1 MFCILICDI
10 PTCHAG
16 LPSLLL
22 DGKSHPTSPSLG
34 LPPSFP
40 VPVVLAALRP
50 FHSFHCALYVPRVQS
65 LPVFCSVC
73 SASEP
78 IFVPKDSCHLLLV
91 ILSSFMMAFSLRVAF
106 MYWYC
111 VFTVPSVVCAGA
123 TAPVSV
129 SIYSLISLL
138 LTSPHVLCRSI
149 YFMQSAHSSQVFV
162 CLLVFHIVLF
172 RICLFPPHVPLSCT
186 KGFLRDSLSVS
197 SFVPS
202 SILVGS

>member
-1 MFCILICDI
+1 MSCHSVYLFGNHHSKFISSLRGWILLIGVVRIVIAMMFCILICDI

-111 VFTVPSVVCAGA
+111 VFTVPSVGCLRGGDC
-123 TAPVSV
+123 PRKCLNIFSH
-129 SIYSLISLL
+129 ISLANEP
-138 LTSPHVLCRSI
+138 TRSL
-149 YFMQSAHSSQVFV
+149 QVY
-162 CLLVFHIVLF
+162 LF
-172 RICLFPPHVPLSCT
+172 YAI
-186 KGFLRDSLSVS
+186 
-197 SFVPS
+197 
-202 SILVGS
+202 GS

>member
-1 MFCILICDI
+1 MPCRSSESFAGWQKPSNVPLIRI
-10 PTCHAG
+10 
-16 LPSLLL
+16 
-22 DGKSHPTSPSLG
+22 TS
-34 LPPSFP
+34 
-40 VPVVLAALRP
+40 VL
-50 FHSFHCALYVPRVQS
+50 SCARCACGIAS
-65 LPVFCSVC
+65 LPFLPLRALCSPRTVPAFFCSVC

-91 ILSSFMMAFSLRVAF
+91 ILSSFMMAFSLRV
-106 MYWYC
+106 YC

-129 SIYSLISLL
+129 SIYSLIFLL